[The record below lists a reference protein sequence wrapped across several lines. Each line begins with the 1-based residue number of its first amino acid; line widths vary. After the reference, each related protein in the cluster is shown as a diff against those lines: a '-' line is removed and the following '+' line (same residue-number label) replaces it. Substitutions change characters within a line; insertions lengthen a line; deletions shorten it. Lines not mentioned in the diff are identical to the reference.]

1 MRVSGVSLEKN
12 VCVFFTETHT
22 VVLFGNFLMDF
33 TARVTT
39 AVQFDFQGGEKGG
52 CLVNNYLA
60 KRGEERWIKLVL
72 KSIADVGL
80 VG

>member
-1 MRVSGVSLEKN
+1 
-12 VCVFFTETHT
+12 
-22 VVLFGNFLMDF
+22 MDF